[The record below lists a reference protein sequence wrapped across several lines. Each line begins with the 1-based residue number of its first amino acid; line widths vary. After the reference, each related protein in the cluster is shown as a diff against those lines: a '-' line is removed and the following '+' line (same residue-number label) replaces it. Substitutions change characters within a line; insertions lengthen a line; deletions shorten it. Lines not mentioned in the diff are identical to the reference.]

1 MNTKVWYL
9 PYSNANARMVCMVHT
24 MVHSILDP
32 LCPSNLLSN
41 PLRLETSNLKFSLAP
56 IP

>member
-1 MNTKVWYL
+1 MVFTILGGCL
-9 PYSNANARMVCMVHT
+9 PYFNANARMVHT

-32 LCPSNLLSN
+32 LCHSNLLSN
-41 PLRLETSNLKFSLAP
+41 PLHLETSYLKFFIDP